1 MFIVILKVVVKMMLL
16 KYLTKEEIPSENNA
30 YGGKKNTDLPQVT
43 DKLLSHNA
51 VSSTP

>member
-16 KYLTKEEIPSENNA
+16 KYLTKEEIPPENNA
-30 YGGKKNTDLPQVT
+30 YGGKKTTDLPQVT